1 MIRLRAEGGNWDME
15 TKNKKYGAAA
25 FLPIV
30 VFLIV
35 YLGAGIYFQAKGVP
49 FAFYQFPAFGA
60 MLIATVTAFL
70 LGKDKFEHK
79 FSVFVRGIGND
90 GVVTMLL
97 VYILA
102 GAFSGIATAM
112 GGRDA
117 TVNLG
122 LSIVPVQFLAAG
134 VFIISGFMGVAT
146 GTSIGTISAIAPIAI
161 GVAAKGNLNVGI
173 VIGACVGGAM
183 FGDNLSMISD
193 TTIAAT
199 TTQGVGMKDK
209 FRVNLLIAIPAA
221 IINII
226 LLLIFG
232 RPDSAAVMEEELSY
246 TWYLIIPY
254 ILVFVL
260 AIIGINVFIV
270 LILGILSAEIIGV
283 FSGAFTIS
291 EGVSAMYSGVVGM
304 DEVFYLTLLMSGVAA
319 MVQYHGGVDWLLGKL
334 NTSVKNT
341 RSAQLLIAF
350 LAAILDLATATNT
363 VAIILS
369 GDLAKKIS
377 RKYQVDP
384 RKTASLLDI
393 FSCVF
398 QGLLPYS
405 GQLLLAASFTAAA
418 GFSLTAANFVP
429 YIWYSL
435 LLGVFGILSI
445 YVPFADGYLKK
456 HPWNWEAAG
465 EEELENV

>member
-1 MIRLRAEGGNWDME
+1 MIRLKVKENDLDME
-15 TKNKKYGAAA
+15 TNNKKSGVTA
-25 FLPIV
+25 FFPILVFV
-30 VFLIV
+30 VV
-35 YLGAGIYFQAKGVP
+35 YLGAGIFYQLQGVP
-49 FAFYQFPAFGA
+49 FAFYQLPAFGA
-60 MLIATVTAFL
+60 MLISIAVAFL
-70 LGKDKFEHK
+70 WGKEKFEHK
-79 FSVFVRGIGND
+79 FTVFVQGIGNS

-97 VYILA
+97 VYIFA

-122 LSIVPVQFLAAG
+122 LSVIPVQFLAAG

-146 GTSIGTISAIAPIAI
+146 GTSIGTISAIAPIAV
-161 GVAAKGNLNVGI
+161 GLADKGNLNVGI

-209 FRVNLLIAIPAA
+209 FRVNLLIAVPAA
-221 IINII
+221 IVNII
-226 LLLIFG
+226 LLIIFG
-232 RPDSAAVMEEELSY
+232 RPESAAALEGGLNCV
-246 TWYLIIPY
+246 WYLILPY

-270 LILGILSAEIIGV
+270 LILGILSAEVIGV
-283 FSGAFTIS
+283 LSGAFS
-291 EGVSAMYSGVVGM
+291 VAEGMNAVYSGVTGM
-304 DEVFYLTLLMSGVAA
+304 DEVFYLTLLMAGIAA
-319 MVQYHGGVDWLLGKL
+319 MVQHNGGVEWLLGKI
-334 NTSVKNT
+334 NTSVKNAK
-341 RSAQLLIAF
+341 SAQLLIAF
-350 LAAILDLATATNT
+350 IVAVLDLATATNT

-377 RKYQVDP
+377 RKYKVDP
-384 RKTASLLDI
+384 RRTASLLDI

-398 QGLLPYS
+398 QGILPYS
-405 GQLLLAASFTAAA
+405 GQLLLAAGFTAAA
-418 GFSLTAANFVP
+418 GYSLTAVNFIP

-445 YVPFADGYLKK
+445 YLPFADGYLRK
-456 HPWNWEAAG
+456 HPWNWETSG
-465 EEELENV
+465 EEVENA